1 VHIDWRAAAFEHLH
15 NKIVHFPIALGL
27 AAAIILIVT
36 PRWPQYDAA
45 GQALLAAAALFAI
58 AAYFTGRLQAEPFEG
73 TSMWDIVGLHAT
85 LGTLTAL
92 LLIAGVVLT
101 RVRAAKR
108 WLWVYGVALFLIISA
123 TGFVGGVL
131 AHGQM

>member
-1 VHIDWRAAAFEHLH
+1 
-15 NKIVHFPIALGL
+15 
-27 AAAIILIVT
+27 
-36 PRWPQYDAA
+36 
-45 GQALLAAAALFAI
+45 
-58 AAYFTGRLQAEPFEG
+58 
-73 TSMWDIVGLHAT
+73 MWDIVGLHAT

-108 WLWVYGVALFLIISA
+108 WRWVYGVALFLVISA